1 MTDELAEPLEQLYLH
16 IFIASMVLIKDFY
29 DQFGAAYAEPA
40 VPETELSVHFM
51 GFFMHVANVLGPH
64 KQLPD
69 TLAPHLAQK
78 ITNELSDYIKDD
90 IATVKNSLL
99 ETAQFYAGQPTQPT
113 AIGDLPVAALV
124 QHICQAVMNSEPE
137 YAAYVHERVH
147 NMLEVAVPFKELVDA
162 VV

>member
-1 MTDELAEPLEQLYLH
+1 MIDELPEPLEQLYLH

-29 DQFGAAYAEPA
+29 DQFGATYAEPA
-40 VPETELSVHFM
+40 VPETLLSLHFM
-51 GFFMHVANVLGPH
+51 GFFMHVADVLGPN

-69 TLAPHLAQK
+69 TLAPHLAKK
-78 ITNELSDYIKDD
+78 ITEELSEYVKED
-90 IATVKNSLL
+90 IATVKQSLHD
-99 ETAQFYAGQPTQPT
+99 TAQFYAQQPTQPT

-124 QHICQAVMNSEPE
+124 QHICETVVNSDPE

-147 NMLEVAVPFKELVDA
+147 NMLEVAVPFKQLVDA